1 MIYRY
6 ENMKVNL
13 VSVDDDIKELIKQIN
28 LSSWDEQDDIEHYSI
43 KALLAYLEKQ
53 DTVFLACYTEVQGI
67 ETLTGIAS
75 GRFEQKPYDFSK
87 WLYIDEVDT
96 CSNHRKKGVATAMMQ
111 TFLKLAKETHCE
123 EVWLCTKEKILLLE
137 NSMSHLILMMWEILL
152 DIPLRA
158 DYKIYLN

>member
-43 KALLAYLEKQ
+43 KTLLAYLEKQ

-75 GRFEQKPYDFSK
+75 GRLEQKPYDFSK

-111 TFLKLAKETHCE
+111 TFLKLAKEKHCE
-123 EVWLCTKEKILLLE
+123 EVWLCTERE
-137 NSMSHLILMMWEILL
+137 NLAARKLYESLNPNDVG
-152 DIPLRA
+152 DIIG
-158 DYKIYLN
+158 YTFKG